1 MPATEGGLPV
11 SYLDRQTEDR
21 HQVMEHDV
29 DLVPLLGGDAVDD
42 VVVHPDS
49 SRPGKDL
56 LEVAHVITRHV
67 QEAIPGHGGPVRKDF
82 DILVQLDL
90 VEHVGTS
97 FRIETATTDLTHI
110 L

>member
-1 MPATEGGLPV
+1 
-11 SYLDRQTEDR
+11 
-21 HQVMEHDV
+21 MEHDV

-42 VVVHPDS
+42 VVVPPDS
-49 SRPGKDL
+49 SRSGKDL

-82 DILVQLDL
+82 DILVQLD
-90 VEHVGTS
+90 VAEHSTVLPFGLGAVSTG
-97 FRIETATTDLTHI
+97 LTNT